1 MISFEGAPM
10 DSDAVALLRS
20 DIAGLRHDVN
30 GIRQE
35 IGIIE
40 AKADSL
46 ETWRVR
52 YLAQEDQ
59 VIGKLFSKVD
69 ELVAALSDMRSDLS
83 RMRGERDAER
93 RTSMMIVSLLSAA
106 CGGLVARMFHG

>member
-1 MISFEGAPM
+1 M
-10 DSDAVALLRS
+10 DLEAVAVLRS
-20 DIAGLRHDVN
+20 DIAGLRSDVS
-30 GIRQE
+30 GIRQD
-35 IGIIE
+35 IGILE

-59 VIGKLFSKVD
+59 VIGKLFTKVD
-69 ELVAALSDMRSDLS
+69 ELVSGLSEMRSDLS
-83 RMRGERDAER
+83 RIRGERDAER

-106 CGGLVARMFHG
+106 CGGLIASLFHG